1 MEPKLFLFSHRSRF
15 YGLISILVSLACT
28 WLYFQGGKPDL
39 FNIRIFAMVSAYME
53 TRYFVWAQT
62 NILDELAAVFLIA
75 GITII
80 SFSKEINESELL
92 NLFRVKALYNSLF
105 ITLSLWICCIFLI
118 YGLAIFIVSSGV
130 MILYLIIYNILF
142 RYYRYNHS
150 HSSF

>member
-15 YGLISILVSLACT
+15 YGLISILVSLACA
-28 WLYFQGGKPDL
+28 WLYFRGGKPDL

-62 NILDELAAVFLIA
+62 NILDELSTVLLIA

-80 SFSKEINESELL
+80 SFSKEMNESELL
-92 NLFRVKALYNSLF
+92 NLFRIKALYNSLF
-105 ITLSLWICCIFLI
+105 ITLLFWICCIFLI

-130 MILYLIIYNILF
+130 MIFYLIIYNILF
-142 RYYRYNHS
+142 RYYMYNHS
-150 HSSF
+150 HSSN

>member
-15 YGLISILVSLACT
+15 YGLISILVSLACA
-28 WLYFQGGKPDL
+28 WLYFRGGKADL

-62 NILDELAAVFLIA
+62 NILDELSTVLLIA

-80 SFSKEINESELL
+80 SFSKEMNESELL
-92 NLFRVKALYNSLF
+92 NLFRIKALYNSLF
-105 ITLSLWICCIFLI
+105 ITLLLWICCIFLI
-118 YGLAIFIVSSGV
+118 YGLAIFTVSSGV